1 MIKCVLLDDELPML
15 GYLQALCRELEG
27 IEVIKS
33 YNNPLK
39 FLDDVDKLD
48 FNTCVLDINMPGI
61 NGLELANRLE
71 GKAIIFSTAYKEYAA
86 EAFDL
91 DAVDYLRKPYQLERL
106 EKAFGKVQAWL
117 SNKNQVNA
125 IYVELNTNLGK
136 SRMNTNDIAYI
147 AVAENDRRDKEIWFK
162 DGQSF
167 LAKNITFDDMLERFP
182 EGQFCKINRKTVI
195 ALHAVSYY
203 TTQWVSC
210 EIASSKNPIQFKLSE
225 QYREHFMSLFFKL
238 VQKKDVSVQK

>member
-15 GYLQALCRELEG
+15 GYLQALCRELENV
-27 IEVIKS
+27 EVVKS

-39 FLDDVDKLD
+39 FLDDLDQLD

-61 NGLELANRLE
+61 NGLELAKRLE

-91 DAVDYLRKPYQLERL
+91 DAVDYLRKPYRLERL
-106 EKAFGKVQAWL
+106 EKAFSKAQVWL
-117 SNKNQVNA
+117 SNKGHA
-125 IYVELNTNLGK
+125 SHIYVELNTNLGK

-162 DGQSF
+162 DGQTL
-167 LAKNITFDDMLERFP
+167 LAKNITFDDILERFP
-182 EGQFCKINRKTVI
+182 RGRFCKINRKTVI
-195 ALHAVSYY
+195 ALHAVSHY

-210 EIASSKNPIQFKLSE
+210 ELASHRKPIQFKLSE
-225 QYREHFMSLFFKL
+225 QYREQFVALL
-238 VQKKDVSVQK
+238 PG

>member
-1 MIKCVLLDDELPML
+1 MIMIKCVLLDDEFPML
-15 GYLQALCRELEG
+15 SYLQALCRDLEE

-39 FLDDVDKLD
+39 FLDDLDKLT

-61 NGLELANRLE
+61 NGLELAKKLE

-106 EKAFGKVQAWL
+106 EKAFGKAQAWL
-117 SNKNQVNA
+117 STRNQLNPV
-125 IYVELNTNLGK
+125 YVELNTNLGK
-136 SRMNTNDIAYI
+136 SRINTSDITYI
-147 AVAENDRRDKEIWFK
+147 VVAENDRRDKKIWFK
-162 DGQSF
+162 DGQSL
-167 LAKNITFDDMLERFP
+167 LAKNISFDDMLERFP
-182 EGQFCKINRKTVI
+182 EGQFCKINRKTVV
-195 ALHAVSYY
+195 ALQAVNYY

-210 EIASSKNPIQFKLSE
+210 EIDSGKNPIQFKLSE
-225 QYREHFMSLFFKL
+225 QYREHFMWLL
-238 VQKKDVSVQK
+238 LN